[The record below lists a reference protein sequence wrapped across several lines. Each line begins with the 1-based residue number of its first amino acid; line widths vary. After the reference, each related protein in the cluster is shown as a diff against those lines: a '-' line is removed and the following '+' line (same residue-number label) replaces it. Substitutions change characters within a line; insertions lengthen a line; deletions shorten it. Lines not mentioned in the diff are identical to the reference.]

1 MKLKKF
7 FQTVFSFVFY
17 LTRTFVHA
25 AFSQANSNKGNFEVK
40 NHAKIH
46 NDLSTR
52 LIDGNKFDQFRL
64 EHTAYVNLTSRDNSS
79 HFKLANNRI
88 EIQTND
94 LRILGQEEKTGKKIY
109 TFRLNGNELYVRNV
123 ESIHTTKQ
131 GGLDIRNT
139 LETPSIVGTF
149 SNDLE

>member
-1 MKLKKF
+1 M
-7 FQTVFSFVFY
+7 
-17 LTRTFVHA
+17 
-25 AFSQANSNKGNFEVK
+25 K

-52 LIDGNKFDQFRL
+52 LIDGSKFDQFRL
-64 EHTAYVNLTSRDNSS
+64 EYAGHVNLTSRDNSS

-94 LRILGQEEKTGKKIY
+94 LRILGQDEKTGKKID
-109 TFRLNGNELYVRNV
+109 TFRLKDNELYVRNV

-131 GGLDIRNT
+131 GGLDTRS
-139 LETPSIVGTF
+139 LETPSIIGTF